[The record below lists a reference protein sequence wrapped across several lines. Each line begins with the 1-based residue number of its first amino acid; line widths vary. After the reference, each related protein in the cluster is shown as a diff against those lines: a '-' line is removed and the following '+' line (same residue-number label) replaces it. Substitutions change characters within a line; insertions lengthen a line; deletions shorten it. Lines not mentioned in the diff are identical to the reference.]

1 LIEEIESKYL
11 NRVIPDVG
19 LCISF
24 FDFVNIGDPYVYPSE
39 GAVHQLARFRL
50 IVYRPFPTE
59 ICVGTIV
66 DCNSEGLKVSM
77 GFFDNIIIPS
87 NLLQSPSTY
96 NVR

>member
-1 LIEEIESKYL
+1 MIEEIESKYL